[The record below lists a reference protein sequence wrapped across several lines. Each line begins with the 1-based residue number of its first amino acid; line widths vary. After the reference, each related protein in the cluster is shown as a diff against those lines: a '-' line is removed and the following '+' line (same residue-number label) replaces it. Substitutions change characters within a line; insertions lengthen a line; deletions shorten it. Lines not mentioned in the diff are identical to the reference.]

1 MKYTITTIVFSIFL
15 YIGCGNNSTPHII
28 TTDEHISN
36 AIENKKIQE
45 GWDVKE
51 NRLQLIEAIK
61 NANKEGLLPEDYQYA
76 ELLQHEEM
84 IDSNPDSKEK
94 YFELLTAAYI
104 KYISHLT
111 NGKVNPL
118 EIYTDW
124 EIKPKEI
131 QPDTILSI
139 ALRKNKIDST
149 IESHKPKHT
158 IYLNL
163 KKALAK
169 IDAMPEENFDS
180 IKTKEKFKLGLKSK
194 TVAKIKERLRYWGD
208 LNTKDS
214 LTEDLYNKE
223 LKLAVTKFQS
233 RHGLAADGMIG
244 PGTLKALN
252 FSKKNRR
259 EQLIANL
266 ERWRWFPEDLG
277 TNFLGVNIPNF
288 LLYVV
293 ENNDTIS
300 NHKVVVGQPKRKTPI
315 LSSRADNIVFNP
327 TWTVPPTIIKED
339 LIPDATKSRSYF
351 SKTRIKIFNHKG
363 TEIPVSEWKP
373 ADAKKYKYVQEPGYN
388 NSLGVVK
395 INFPNNHLVYMHD
408 TNHRDYFVYN
418 YRALSSGC
426 VRIEKPLPLVEYLLK
441 NKTYKERQKNKKLIE
456 KPIYS
461 LSEID
466 TIVKTK
472 KTKTVKLDQN
482 FGVHFLYF
490 TAWYDKTELQFRQ
503 DIYNYDPDLYLR
515 LSNQFTGDVVTSS
528 RVIDK

>member
-1 MKYTITTIVFSIFL
+1 MKYTITTIVLTIFI
-15 YIGCGNNSTPHII
+15 YIGCGNNSSPHNKTEDFIA
-28 TTDEHISN
+28 N
-36 AIENKKIQE
+36 ALKNKKIQE
-45 GWDVKE
+45 GWDLPE
-51 NRLQLIEAIK
+51 NRNQLIEAIK
-61 NANKEGLLPEDYQYA
+61 NADKEGLFPEDYNYLKLT
-76 ELLQHEEM
+76 ELETNFTL
-84 IDSNPDSKEK
+84 NPDSKEEYYK
-94 YFELLTAAYI
+94 LLTSAYI

-111 NGKVNPL
+111 NGKINPL

-124 EIKPKEI
+124 EMKPKEI

-169 IDAMPEENFDS
+169 LEAMPEENFDS
-180 IKTKEKFKLGLKSK
+180 IITKEKFKVGLKSK
-194 TVAKIKERLRYWGD
+194 TVEKIKERLRYWGD
-208 LNTKDS
+208 LPSSDTLAN
-214 LTEDLYNKE
+214 DLYDKE
-223 LKLAVTKFQS
+223 LKTAVTKFQS
-233 RHGLAADGMIG
+233 RHGLANDGIIG
-244 PGTLKALN
+244 PGTIKALN
-252 FSKKNRR
+252 FSKKTRK

-266 ERWRWFPEDLG
+266 ERWRWFPSNLG
-277 TNFLGVNIPNF
+277 DNFLGVNIPNYV
-288 LLYVV
+288 LYVV

-300 NHKVVVGQPKRKTPI
+300 NHKVVVGQPKRKTPV

-351 SKTRIKIFNHKG
+351 TKTRIKIFNHKG
-363 TEIPVSEWKP
+363 TEISPWEWKP
-373 ADAKKYKYVQEPGYN
+373 KDAKKYKYVQDPGYN

-426 VRIEKPLPLVEYLLK
+426 VRIEKPLSLVEYLLK
-441 NKTYKERQKNKKLIE
+441 TKTFKERQKNKKLVE
-456 KPIYS
+456 KPIYTQ
-461 LSEID
+461 SEID

-490 TAWYDKTELQFRQ
+490 TAWYDKQDLQFRQ
-503 DIYNYDPDLYLR
+503 DIYNYDPELYLR
-515 LSNQFTGDVVTSS
+515 LSNQFTGDIVAPA

>member
-1 MKYTITTIVFSIFL
+1 MKYTITTLAFAIFL
-15 YIGCGNNSTPHII
+15 YIGCSNNSTPRNS
-28 TTDEHISN
+28 TDEHILN
-36 AIENKKIQE
+36 ALKNRQIQE
-45 GWDVKE
+45 GWDNTE
-51 NRLQLIEAIK
+51 NRTQLIEAIK
-61 NANKEGLLPEDYQYA
+61 NAYKEGLLPEDYEYQKLV
-76 ELLQHEEM
+76 ELEASPELTSEAKEEYH
-84 IDSNPDSKEK
+84 K
-94 YFELLTAAYI
+94 LLTSAYI

-111 NGKVNPL
+111 NGKVNPM
-118 EIYTDW
+118 EIYSDW
-124 EIKPKEI
+124 EVKIKEI

-163 KKALAK
+163 KKALSK
-169 IDAMPEENFDS
+169 INEMPEENFDT
-180 IKTKEKFKLGLKSK
+180 IITKEKFKVGFKSK
-194 TVAKIKERLRYWGD
+194 TVEKIKARLRFWGD
-208 LNTKDS
+208 LNSSDTLAND
-214 LTEDLYNKE
+214 TYDKE
-223 LKLAVTKFQS
+223 LKTAVSKFQA
-233 RHGLAADGMIG
+233 RHGLANDGIIG
-244 PGTLKALN
+244 SGTLKALN
-252 FSKKNRR
+252 ISKENRKR
-259 EQLIANL
+259 QLIANL
-266 ERWRWFPEDLG
+266 ERWRWFPSDLG
-277 TNFLGVNIPNF
+277 ENFLGVNIPNF
-288 LLYVV
+288 MLYVV

-339 LIPDATKSRSYF
+339 LIPDATRSRSYF
-351 SKTRIKIFNHKG
+351 GKARIKIFNHKG
-363 TEIPVSEWKP
+363 TEISASDWSPK
-373 ADAKKYKYVQEPGYN
+373 DAKKYRYVQEPGYN

-441 NKTYKERQKNKKLIE
+441 TKTFKERQKNKKLIE

-461 LSEID
+461 LSQID

-490 TAWYDKTELQFRQ
+490 TAWYDKSDLQFRQ
-503 DIYNYDPDLYLR
+503 DIYNYDPELYLR
-515 LSNQFTGDVVTSS
+515 LSNQFGSNLVTSA